1 MPKFIVYSSETI
13 LYETIIEAPTEAE
26 ALLKFDIQPEDE
38 VDRIGWQTDDIREVF
53 EDEGI

>member
-26 ALLKFDIQPEDE
+26 ALVRFDELKFKK
-38 VDRIGWQTDDIREVF
+38 RNR
-53 EDEGI
+53 